1 MMQRILIAATLALAA
16 CGAVRAEVPDLGG
29 TAWLATNDTCLID
42 EIDFASDGTAT
53 AYDMFADDEGT
64 GHWTLDGENLTVDY
78 DDWYG
83 GIEGTVS
90 AKRLEAVE
98 TWRSEKTKEVH
109 HDPCIF
115 ELDE

>member
-1 MMQRILIAATLALAA
+1 MMQRILIAATFAVATCGLA
-16 CGAVRAEVPDLGG
+16 RAEVPDLAG
-29 TAWLATNDTCLID
+29 TAWLATNDACSID
-42 EIDFASDGTAT
+42 EIDFASDGTAA

-64 GHWTLDGENLTVDY
+64 AHWTLDGGKLTVDY

-83 GIEGTVS
+83 GIEGTVRS
-90 AKRLEAVE
+90 KRLEAVE

-115 ELDE
+115 ERDD